1 MPAQIRKRHRLDPG
15 DVLVWEDRGNEIRVV
30 PRKRLTREDITGIV
44 SFPADAVE
52 LKRRAQR
59 GGK

>member
-1 MPAQIRKRHRLDPG
+1 M
-15 DVLVWEDRGNEIRVV
+15 LVWEDRGNEIRVV